1 MTTASC
7 VPLVDVASVLVVDH
21 HRVFAELLAERLRRE
36 TAVDH
41 TYVACTVQQARSAVG
56 RLAPDIVLLDPD
68 LEGGSGLDLISHLDT
83 LEARPRVV
91 LLADGIPA
99 STLGHAFPGSCACV
113 SKESPFEELLRA
125 IDAAQRAEVLRPTD
139 GSRLPGPA
147 SERPGVVVRTPLDNR
162 PEVVQAGSGGALTE
176 RQAEVLDC
184 LLAGMTRAEVASRLR
199 LSQHTVRDH
208 VRRLFRT
215 LGVASTPELLG
226 LARVGAVA
234 EPRRLQVVP
243 DP

>member
-7 VPLVDVASVLVVDH
+7 VPLADVASVLVVDH

-41 TYVACTVQQARSAVG
+41 TYVACTVQEAQSAVG
-56 RLAPDIVLLDPD
+56 RIAPEIVLLDPD

-83 LEARPRVV
+83 LDTRPRVV
-91 LLADGIPA
+91 LLADSTPA
-99 STLGHAFPGSCACV
+99 STLTHGLPGSCACV

-125 IDAAQRAEVLRPTD
+125 IEAAQRAEVLRPVD
-139 GSRLPGPA
+139 GSRPSGP
-147 SERPGVVVRTPLDNR
+147 SEQPDVVVRTPLR
-162 PEVVQAGSGGALTE
+162 SRAEVVQTGSVGALTE

-184 LLAGMTRAEVASRLR
+184 LLAGMTRAEVACRLR

-208 VRRLFRT
+208 VRHLFRT
-215 LGVASTPELLG
+215 VGVSSTPELLG
-226 LARVGAVA
+226 IAGVGVVA